1 MKSIIAFAAALLF
14 AVPAIA
20 GTFKCVG
27 KNGSTLYQ
35 DGPCDDATQSST
47 QLQISNSPYVA
58 SEKKPSDQFFED
70 RFNKGDFAG
79 ALNFATSDKQRSRA
93 LAAKAKQESEC
104 KIKKIKAE
112 EARANAKVQGARQK
126 HAAEAAEAI
135 YASACKYVR

>member
-1 MKSIIAFAAALLF
+1 MKWIIAFAAALLF
-14 AVPAIA
+14 AAPAIA

-112 EARANAKVQGARQK
+112 EARANAKGQGARQK